1 MSKEA
6 VCHLWQDWL
15 QGDTP
20 PQTCAFSDTWSSFQF
35 KTPAKG
41 TGSNRCHPGGH

>member
-20 PQTCAFSDTWSSFQF
+20 PPNLYFLRYLELFPVQNSR
-35 KTPAKG
+35 KG
-41 TGSNRCHPGGH
+41 YCF